1 MSLFDTST
9 ISHIPGGNQMDLSN
23 PTIINQRPAPSE
35 QDQTLRSDFLG
46 NVASFFGGGGGR
58 TVLSEEEKK
67 NIEQDKEELK
77 RGDLENNMNAFAG

>member
-1 MSLFDTST
+1 M
-9 ISHIPGGNQMDLSN
+9 
-23 PTIINQRPAPSE
+23 
-35 QDQTLRSDFLG
+35 
-46 NVASFFGGGGGR
+46 ASFFGGGGGR